1 MESEKIS
8 LFQINNRNDG
18 PQCLLC
24 DINNPPP
31 KRGKGDDKVDDMD
44 SKKSKP
50 RTQRSLNQG
59 LSPLWMCLRLS
70 RNILLSAHA
79 EHPFVCE
86 AIKRNFQ
93 IQSVGIMEV

>member
-1 MESEKIS
+1 M
-8 LFQINNRNDG
+8 FQIINRNDG

-50 RTQRSLNQG
+50 RSQSTVDVSEIVKKYTSQRTCGASIC
-59 LSPLWMCLRLS
+59 M
-70 RNILLSAHA
+70 
-79 EHPFVCE
+79 
-86 AIKRNFQ
+86 
-93 IQSVGIMEV
+93 

>member
-1 MESEKIS
+1 MRSIHLVWLRVSLNNEREIGIMESEIIS
-8 LFQINNRNDG
+8 LFQIINRNDG

-50 RTQRSLNQG
+50 RSQSTVDVSEIVKKYTSQRTCGASIC
-59 LSPLWMCLRLS
+59 M
-70 RNILLSAHA
+70 
-79 EHPFVCE
+79 
-86 AIKRNFQ
+86 
-93 IQSVGIMEV
+93 